1 MLLQWQNGLHFIDQ
15 LWCHIVND
23 VDDRAFRR
31 SIFCELQ
38 QFTKA
43 TYYRTD
49 SVITFK
55 LATVTY
61 KAGGR
66 DSRRFF
72 PTASTITNRQE
83 TYDQPQPYYCSK
95 HQPLLC
101 SLLMPFRSR
110 HLVCGIPCTYTHSL
124 KVD

>member
-1 MLLQWQNGLHFIDQ
+1 MLLQWQNGLHFIDP

-43 TYYRTD
+43 TYCRTD
-49 SVITFK
+49 SVITSK

-72 PTASTITNRQE
+72 PTASTNLPTGKKPTISLSLITAANISH
-83 TYDQPQPYYCSK
+83 YCVLFSC
-95 HQPLLC
+95 L
-101 SLLMPFRSR
+101 SGR
-110 HLVCGIPCTYTHSL
+110 GT
-124 KVD
+124 